1 MTKLAACGTWMFRAI
16 LFGVTLLFLAI
27 AGASMRSAAQGA
39 APWAAEKILPA
50 EPGRKACFARI
61 YDAKHLRDHPKQK
74 VSSLIFFLRV
84 SGYDASGAYDF
95 QKPDHIM
102 YQFAIEVKRR
112 NDKHTLHTSGDCLG
126 SEIAQCVVDCDRG
139 SVDIEKLSS
148 GDGLAVHLSEN
159 GIEMGGDCEGGKG
172 VWIKPGAD
180 DKVFDVEPAPLE
192 VCRLLEKTELN
203 PWP

>member
-1 MTKLAACGTWMFRAI
+1 MFRAI

-74 VSSLIFFLRV
+74 VSALIFFLRV
-84 SGYDASGAYDF
+84 SGYDVRGAYDF

-102 YQFAIEVKRR
+102 YQFAMEVKRR
-112 NDKHTLHTSGDCLG
+112 NDKRRLHTSGDCLG

-139 SVDIEKLSS
+139 GVDIEKLSS
-148 GDGLAVHLSEN
+148 GDGLAVRLSEN
-159 GIEMGGDCEGGKG
+159 GIEIGGHCEGGKG
-172 VWIKPGAD
+172 VWIKPGPD

-192 VCRLLEKTELN
+192 VCRPLEKTELN